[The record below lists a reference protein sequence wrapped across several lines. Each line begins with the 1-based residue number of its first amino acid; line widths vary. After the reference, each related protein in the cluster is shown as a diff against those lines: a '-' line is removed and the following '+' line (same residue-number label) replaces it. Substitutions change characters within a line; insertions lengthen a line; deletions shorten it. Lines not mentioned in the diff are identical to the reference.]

1 MQAVALNSGKES
13 GNQAMARLRHEL
25 GDDIAEH
32 IGSHHQRMER
42 TTIVRDLL
50 DDENTFLY
58 QQGRHDILRQT
69 MEDGSSVACTRCN
82 DVMLYSRWNSTG
94 AWRSRMMQVSMM
106 IRHERN
112 SVTRHLFCSCTL
124 TQYES
129 SDLSCS

>member
-1 MQAVALNSGKES
+1 LYSPLSFFLFPSKASQRAVVMQAVALNSGKES

-58 QQGRHDILRQT
+58 QQG
-69 MEDGSSVACTRCN
+69 
-82 DVMLYSRWNSTG
+82 
-94 AWRSRMMQVSMM
+94 
-106 IRHERN
+106 
-112 SVTRHLFCSCTL
+112 
-124 TQYES
+124 
-129 SDLSCS
+129 